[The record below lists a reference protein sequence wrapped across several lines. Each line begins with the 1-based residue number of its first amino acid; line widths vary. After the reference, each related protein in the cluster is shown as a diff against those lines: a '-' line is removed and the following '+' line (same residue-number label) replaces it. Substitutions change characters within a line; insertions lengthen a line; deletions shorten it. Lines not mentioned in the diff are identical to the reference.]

1 MLISKNRDM
10 LTSAVSGDIDLRRA
24 DPRLWK
30 KLHKLYKREGLIL
43 TGDTE
48 VDYNLIMECLHGD
61 LYYYHES

>member
-1 MLISKNRDM
+1 MLITKNRE
-10 LTSAVSGDIDLRRA
+10 LLATAASGEIDLRRT

-48 VDYNLIMECLHGD
+48 VDYNLIMECLHSD
-61 LYYYHES
+61 LYFYQER